1 MLFNKYEIRDIKDFN
16 FISKGNV
23 DEYSLDFDS
32 LVQQNGKI
40 IIAKINPLITI
51 GNIIIITDNEF
62 GKNIPCLIKEVNETN
77 IVTTDLND
85 LFNAKFIF
93 QNVTIPIVL
102 ETYIKNI
109 LETEYFYNDDILQI
123 YPYFN
128 FNAIT
133 STMGTILEL
142 ELDDDKNKIMPI
154 QQMLEKMM
162 LEYNIFITHNINFTT
177 NEINFNIQKNQTIDL
192 YIDSSL
198 PDIIDFE
205 IKMNAKNINKLDIY
219 SQGTDDLYNLHS
231 VFMLLSDDTITQ
243 DYNHVKRIY
252 PVIEGDTLYTKNQ
265 TFDPLTEAEKFFNK
279 NNKNDNEIYFKIKKD
294 SKIIDNQ
301 NQFELG
307 AKIIIKINNI
317 NIESTITGVNFQ
329 TDTNYNSY
337 ICGFKRS
344 KITKQLRRK
353 QVL

>member
-1 MLFNKYEIRDIKDFN
+1 MLFNKYEIRDIKDFS
-16 FISKGNV
+16 FISKGNIE
-23 DEYSLDFDS
+23 DYLLDLDS

-40 IIAKINPLITI
+40 TIARTNPLITI
-51 GNIIIITDNEF
+51 GNIIIITDSKFN
-62 GKNIPCLIKEVNETN
+62 KNIPCLIKDVNEKN
-77 IVTTDLND
+77 ITTTDLND
-85 LFNAKFIF
+85 LFNAKFLF
-93 QNVTIPIVL
+93 QNITVPTNL
-102 ETYIKNI
+102 EVYIKNI
-109 LETEYFYNDDILQI
+109 LETEYIDNIDTLQT

-128 FNAIT
+128 FNVVSST
-133 STMGTILEL
+133 SGTLLEL

-154 QQMLEKMM
+154 QKILEKVM
-162 LEYNIFITHNINFTT
+162 LEYNIFITHNIDFVT
-177 NEINFNIQKNQTIDL
+177 NEINFDIQRNQTVDL

-198 PDIIDFE
+198 PDIIDFQ
-205 IKMNAKNINKLDIY
+205 IKTNAKNINKLDIY
-219 SQGTDDLYNLHS
+219 SQQPDDLYSLHS

-294 SKIIDNQ
+294 SKVIDNQ

-307 AKIIIKINNI
+307 AKITIRHRNI
-317 NIESTITGVNFQ
+317 YIESTITGVSFQ
-329 TDTNYNSY
+329 TDINYNSY

-344 KITKQLRRK
+344 KITKQLKRK
-353 QVL
+353 GVL